1 MNAFNNFLI
10 AQFGELGPLIA
21 VGALGLVF
29 MAIAGFMF
37 MQGLNDPFNRLKETS
52 EKPKEAQNHA
62 ALRQKRNKTDQLDK
76 YAEFLQPKNATELS
90 AIKLKLLQAGY
101 SSKSAVQTYNFLQF
115 ALAII
120 GLIIGALYAF
130 TLLPDDATSKQMMMY
145 IGGPGGAG
153 YMLPKYWVTRR
164 RGTRQKNIIAAFP
177 DSLDLMLICVEAGQ
191 SLDQAIIK
199 VSKEIRAGYPDLA
212 DEFELVAYEI
222 KAGKDKS
229 RVLKDF
235 SERCGVPDISSF
247 VSVLIQAATYGTP
260 IAEALRVYSAEMRD
274 KRVMRAEEKANTLP
288 VKMTLG
294 TMVFT
299 LPSLLIIL
307 VGPAIYK
314 ISQVL

>member
-1 MNAFNNFLI
+1 MNALNDFLI
-10 AQFGELGPLIA
+10 AQLGELGPLIA
-21 VGALGLVF
+21 VGSLGLGF
-29 MAIAGFMF
+29 MAVAGLMY
-37 MQGLNDPFNRLKETS
+37 MQGMNDPFNKLKATDEKAKAKESRTS
-52 EKPKEAQNHA
+52 
-62 ALRQKRNKTDQLDK
+62 LRQKRNKADQLDK
-76 YAEFLQPKNATELS
+76 YSEFLQPKDEGQLS
-90 AIKLKLLQAGY
+90 EMRLKLLQAGY
-101 SSKSAVQTYNFLQF
+101 SSKSAVQTFHFLQF
-115 ALAII
+115 ALGII
-120 GLIIGALYAF
+120 GLIFGCIYAF
-130 TLLPDDATSKQMMMY
+130 TMLPDETTSKQMLMY

-164 RGTRQKNIIAAFP
+164 RGTRQKNIIQAFP

-222 KAGKDKS
+222 KAGKDKK

-294 TMVFT
+294 TMVFC

-307 VGPAIYK
+307 VGPAVYK